1 MRDLGGAG
9 APGMRHPFMWLA
21 VVTIVALG
29 FGSGAASAA
38 ADEEDLYRQ
47 MKVDVFDGNWP
58 AVLREAEE
66 ILARFPDGHAAPQA
80 AYHRARALSRMPGRE
95 ADATAAYR
103 EFTARYPAEA
113 LMVEQAWAGIFSLA
127 CDGRR
132 QESPACVSTLSE
144 GLASPLAYVSTLAA
158 IRASDTRDG
167 PLRRRALAALKTA
180 LTTQSD
186 ADIRNEI
193 LIAILKIDPREVP
206 QPTPAVQAAGGTPGL
221 PGAAP
226 AFIRMSIFNK
236 AEKRYDL
243 KINVPVAF
251 AQMLVDALGEDDKD
265 DLRDE
270 ARRRGVDLDDIF
282 AAIQK
287 SGSGRFLDVD
297 TKSSRIEVWI
307 E

>member
-1 MRDLGGAG
+1 VREGGGAG
-9 APGMRHPFMWLA
+9 APGVRHPLMWLG
-21 VVTIVALG
+21 VLTIVVLG
-29 FGSGAASAA
+29 LGSGAVSAA
-38 ADEEDLYRQ
+38 AGEEDLYRQ

-58 AVLREAEE
+58 AVVREAEE
-66 ILARFPDGHAAPQA
+66 ILARFPDGPAAPQA
-80 AYHRARALSRMPGRE
+80 AYHRARALSRTPGRE

-103 EFTARYPAEA
+103 EFTARHPAEA
-113 LMVEQAWAGIFSLA
+113 LLVEQAWAGIFSLA

-158 IRASDTRDG
+158 IRSSDTRDA
-167 PLRRRALAALKTA
+167 PLRRRALAALKAT

-206 QPTPAVQAAGGTPGL
+206 QPAPAPRGPGGTPPPRGDD
-221 PGAAP
+221 PG
-226 AFIRMSIFNK
+226 FIRLSIFNK
-236 AEKRYDL
+236 TEKRYDL

-251 AQMLVDALGEDDKD
+251 AQMLVDALGEEEKD

-270 ARRRGVDLDDIF
+270 ARRRGINLDDIF
-282 AAIQK
+282 SAIRK

-297 TKSSRIEVWI
+297 TEATRIEVWI

>member
-1 MRDLGGAG
+1 MREGGGAG
-9 APGMRHPFMWLA
+9 APGVRHPLMWLG
-21 VVTIVALG
+21 VLTIVVLG
-29 FGSGAASAA
+29 LGSGAVSAA
-38 ADEEDLYRQ
+38 AGEEDLYRQ

-58 AVLREAEE
+58 AVVREAEE
-66 ILARFPDGHAAPQA
+66 ILARFPDGPAAPQA
-80 AYHRARALSRMPGRE
+80 AYHRARALSRTPGRE

-103 EFTARYPAEA
+103 EFTARHPAEA
-113 LMVEQAWAGIFSLA
+113 LLVEQAWAGIFSLA

-158 IRASDTRDG
+158 IRSSDTRDA
-167 PLRRRALAALKTA
+167 PLRRRALAALKAT

-206 QPTPAVQAAGGTPGL
+206 QPAPAPRGPGGTPPPRGDD
-221 PGAAP
+221 PG
-226 AFIRMSIFNK
+226 FIRLSIFNK
-236 AEKRYDL
+236 TEKRYDL

-251 AQMLVDALGEDDKD
+251 AQMLVDALGEEEKD

-270 ARRRGVDLDDIF
+270 ARRRGINLDDIF
-282 AAIQK
+282 SAIRK

-297 TKSSRIEVWI
+297 TEATRIEVWI

>member
-1 MRDLGGAG
+1 MRNGGGVA
-9 APGMRHPFMWLA
+9 APGLRRFLIGLA
-21 VVTIVALG
+21 LLTVVVPWFA
-29 FGSGAASAA
+29 SGTASAA
-38 ADEEDLYRQ
+38 AGEEDLYRQ

-66 ILARFPDGHAAPQA
+66 ILARFPDGAAAPQA

-103 EFTARYPAEA
+103 EFTARYPAED
-113 LMVEQAWAGIFSLA
+113 LLVEQAWSGIFSLA

-144 GLASPLAYVSTLAA
+144 GLASPLVYVSTLAA
-158 IRASDTRDG
+158 IRASDTRDA
-167 PLRRRALAALKTA
+167 PLRRRALAALKATLA
-180 LTTQSD
+180 NQTD

-193 LIAILKIDPREVP
+193 LIAILKIDPRQVP
-206 QPTPAVQAAGGTPGL
+206 QPAPRAPGATPAPPGDTP
-221 PGAAP
+221 AS
-226 AFIRMSIFNK
+226 IRMSIFNK

-251 AQMLVDALGEDDKD
+251 AQMLVDAIGEEEKD

-270 ARRRGVDLDDIF
+270 ARRRGIDLDDIF
-282 AAIQK
+282 QAIQK

-297 TKSSRIEVWI
+297 TKDSRIEIWI

>member
-1 MRDLGGAG
+1 MW
-9 APGMRHPFMWLA
+9 PGVLA
-21 VVTIVALG
+21 LVILA
-29 FGSGAASAA
+29 FGSGGVSAA
-38 ADEEDLYRQ
+38 AGEEDLYRQ

-66 ILARFPDGHAAPQA
+66 ILARFPDGPSAPQA
-80 AYHRARALSRMPGRE
+80 AYHRARALSRMAGRE

-103 EFTARYPAEA
+103 EFIARRLAEA
-113 LMVEQAWAGIFSLA
+113 LLVEQAWAGIFSLA

-132 QESPACVSTLSE
+132 QENPACASTLSE

-158 IRASDTRDG
+158 IRASDTRDA
-167 PLRRRALAALKTA
+167 PLRRRALAALKAT

-206 QPTPAVQAAGGTPGL
+206 QPAPAPRAAGGMPAVR
-221 PGAAP
+221 GAAP
-226 AFIRMSIFNK
+226 AFIRLSIFNK
-236 AEKRYDL
+236 SEKRYDL
-243 KINVPVAF
+243 KIDVPVAF

-270 ARRRGVDLDDIF
+270 ARRRGIDLDDIF

-297 TKSSRIEVWI
+297 TKDSRIEVWI